1 MRRMS
6 TVRAARGGQVAI
18 YDALLFLMVVILVSV
33 GMFLYSA
40 KLTSEG
46 AGFDGGTFTL
56 LARDQLDATMGLVVN
71 VTGLYAN
78 VTGGPSPGPVLLE
91 ESGVLYRGPWTVD
104 KVLHGCVELAASA
117 KESNAT
123 RDLSGVGPRVDRL
136 FGYTNFNTT
145 HYAWAFELDGR
156 VAFFFSDT
164 DEVNVPGDLPPVRY
178 GAMTNIGTDAM
189 PATLTYYL
197 WLA

>member
-6 TVRAARGGQVAI
+6 TVRPLQGGQVAI

-46 AGFDGGTFTL
+46 AGFDGGTYTL
-56 LARDQLDATMGLVVN
+56 LARDQLDATMGLKVN
-71 VTGLYAN
+71 VTGLYVN

-104 KVLHGCVELAASA
+104 KVLHGCVELAKSA
-117 KESNAT
+117 KEESAM
-123 RDLSGVGPRVDRL
+123 RDLSGIGPRVDRL

-156 VAFFFSDT
+156 VAFFFSDSS
-164 DEVNVPGDLPPVRY
+164 EVKGPDDLPPVRY
-178 GAMTNIGTDAM
+178 SASADLTSETM
-189 PATLTYYL
+189 PATLRYYL

>member
-1 MRRMS
+1 MA

-18 YDALLFLMVVILVSV
+18 YDALLFLMVIILVSV

-46 AGFDGGTFTL
+46 AGFDGRTYTH
-56 LARDQLDATMGLVVN
+56 LARDQLDATLGLGVN
-71 VTGLYAN
+71 VTGLYVN

-91 ESGVLYRGPWTVD
+91 DSGVLYRGPWTVD
-104 KVLHGCVELAASA
+104 KVLHGCVELAKSA
-117 KESNAT
+117 KKENAT
-123 RDLSGVGPRVDRL
+123 RDLSGIGPRVDRL
-136 FGYTNFNTT
+136 FAYTNFNTT
-145 HYAWAFELDGR
+145 HCAWALELDGR
-156 VAFFFSDT
+156 VVMFFSDSGKVT
-164 DEVNVPGDLPPVRY
+164 DPGDLPPVRY
-178 GAMTNIGTDAM
+178 AASTDLSMEGM